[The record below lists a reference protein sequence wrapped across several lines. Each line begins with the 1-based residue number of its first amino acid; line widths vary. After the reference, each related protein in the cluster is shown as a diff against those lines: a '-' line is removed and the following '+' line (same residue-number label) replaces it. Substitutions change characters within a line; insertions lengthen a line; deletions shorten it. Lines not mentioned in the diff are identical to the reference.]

1 MNRRTLITAAIPIAL
16 LAVNPPSC
24 SAFGTSTTTT
34 TTSNAGTTIVIKADS
49 GVCWKANID
58 DARYS
63 GCGDKTYTSTSRK
76 HTATVWKTD
85 GDGIVTVSCVTDG
98 KTVDQGSVDSP
109 NHYVVVNQSVS
120 YDGHANAKQHVK
132 VDQP

>member
-34 TTSNAGTTIVIKADS
+34 TTSSNAGTTIVIKAGS
-49 GVCWKANID
+49 GVCWKANVD

-63 GCGDKTYTSTSRK
+63 GCGDKTYTSTSRR
-76 HTATVWKTD
+76 HAATVWKTD
-85 GDGIVTVSCVTDG
+85 GDGIVSVSCVTDG
-98 KTVDQGSVDSP
+98 KTIDQGSVQASD
-109 NHYVVVNQSVS
+109 HYVVVEQRVNVS
-120 YDGHANAKQHVK
+120 QH
-132 VDQP
+132 